1 VLQGSHCPA
10 ISSLNSRSGRFAI
23 ASLANVA
30 RSFLAKCADKDG
42 VQEQADLQLLNG
54 KLTLAIKYQVVYSGG
69 RPIKASLF
77 AAAVDAPDVVNWRFD
92 WEHIDTVDL
101 TKPLSTLQKD
111 VRAWVED
118 TLKRNAVISRACET
132 HDTKFFE

>member
-54 KLTLAIKYQVVYSGG
+54 KLTLAFKYQVVYSGG
-69 RPIKASLF
+69 RPIKAGLF
-77 AAAVDAPDVVNWRFD
+77 AAAVDAPDVVKWRFD

-101 TKPLSTLQKD
+101 TNCPRCKKTSGLG
-111 VRAWVED
+111 
-118 TLKRNAVISRACET
+118 SRIPSREMP
-132 HDTKFFE
+132 

>member
-1 VLQGSHCPA
+1 VAVLQGSHSPA

-54 KLTLAIKYQVVYSGG
+54 KLTLAFKHQVVYSGG

-77 AAAVDAPDVVNWRFD
+77 AAAVDAPDVV
-92 WEHIDTVDL
+92 
-101 TKPLSTLQKD
+101 K
-111 VRAWVED
+111 
-118 TLKRNAVISRACET
+118 
-132 HDTKFFE
+132 